1 GPRAGLPGQDRQRHG
16 RQRWPTELE
25 EEVAAGVESV
35 ATRHMEGRQAGI
47 RQGQLPGTDYQVPVA
62 AQSDQHHQMHALV
75 RQEGNRKDD
84 KGEEEGFHRRALR
97 TGSVASSKAAAT
109 GLSRS
114 FRSLCWTAPFK
125 IAKRSFRS
133 LKSELKSSRLCRM

>member
-62 AQSDQHHQMHALV
+62 AQSDQHQRMHALV

-84 KGEEEGFHRRALR
+84 KGEEEGFHSRALR
-97 TGSVASSKAAAT
+97 TGSVASAEAAAA
-109 GLSRS
+109 GISRTI
-114 FRSLCWTAPFK
+114 RSLCCCGPF
-125 IAKRSFRS
+125 
-133 LKSELKSSRLCRM
+133 MVQM